1 MPPPSNPKPKPESN
15 TLPTHIPASH
25 TTNTPPESFPPPEN
39 HGDITWHTL
48 ISAPQTQTSDLS
60 AGIAVCP
67 PRTGHLCAHRHTQA
81 EIYHIL
87 DGEGEMIIE
96 GRKFVVGKGSTVFIP
111 GDAEHGIANVGGGDL
126 RWFYVFPTGSFGDV
140 VYWFSE
146 GGGIG
151 NGKREKGKL

>member
-1 MPPPSNPKPKPESN
+1 MPPPSGPNQNK
-15 TLPTHIPASH
+15 LPTHIPLSH
-25 TTNTPPESFPPPEN
+25 ATATPPESFPPSES
-39 HGDITWHTL
+39 HGELTWHTL
-48 ISAPQTQTSDLS
+48 ISAPQTPTSDLS

-111 GDAEHGIANVGGGDL
+111 GDAEHGIVNAGEGLL

-140 VYWFSE
+140 VYRFS
-146 GGGIG
+146 GGNE
-151 NGKREKGKL
+151 NGKMQRGKL